1 MDNTNGTSDILYLDE
16 SKVLIHSYSIND
28 TEELISFLVL
38 IFEINENKFDVK
50 NLYET
55 DSSFRIMYDLLKGK
69 CPLQI
74 LTEDHYVDRVYRDS
88 FYLYFASKYKQY
100 DRFCKRLFLFKE
112 LFEDKEF
119 NDIPIED
126 LQRNF
131 MGTIVVRP
139 LGQGRIGRS
148 LLNPFFFAPKDS
160 CLRYAHYK
168 VVLGGKELYI
178 DAFPFSMQDTET
190 TTCAEITIINMMD
203 YFSRRYQNYSC
214 ALPSDI
220 FRIIDRHGYERTLP
234 TKGLRYSEISRVF
247 NEMGFYPRLYFTETF
262 TNKTQFMRNM
272 HYYVE
277 SGIPVGIG
285 FERVQTQ
292 ELHAVTCIGHAK
304 VNIDIETIRTVANLR
319 AISNDYSNGEDLCVV
334 DTADLINDYIFMD
347 DGQTPY
353 KKYTWKSNDSQEDDS
368 CFINEDSSLKDE
380 MLSGAVVPC
389 MELKPKNIMVP
400 LYKRMFLEAQDAFE
414 VFMRNLI
421 HHEVG
426 IWDFIPDKDGK
437 KQYGT
442 EDNPLIVRIFLAS
455 SRHFRQVRLADME
468 DTSAAAMVYR
478 NVPFPKFVWVCEIY
492 TPEGYCKDYPSAIG
506 EIVLDATASKTDANS
521 VIIRHYFNNIAV
533 CDYED
538 GSLLFDKSVKDCSN
552 NDKGTKFYRMDVWR
566 EIKAYEH
573 NLSKP
578 KQTDVEHIESSNDAE
593 NNA

>member
-1 MDNTNGTSDILYLDE
+1 MDNVNDTVDELYLDE
-16 SKVLIHSYSIND
+16 DKVLICGYSINN
-28 TEELISFLVL
+28 TQELISFLVM
-38 IFEINENKFDVK
+38 IFEINENAFDVK
-50 NLYET
+50 ELYET

-69 CPLQI
+69 CPLYI
-74 LTEDHYVDRVYRDS
+74 LIEDHYVDRVYRDS
-88 FYLYFASKYKQY
+88 FYLHYASKYKQY

-112 LFEDKEF
+112 PLPDREF
-119 NDIPIED
+119 NDIPTED
-126 LQRNF
+126 LQRIF
-131 MGTIVVRP
+131 MGTVVIRP
-139 LGQGRIGRS
+139 LEQGRIGRS

-168 VVLGGKELYI
+168 VVLGGKELNI

-203 YFSRRYQNYSC
+203 YFSRRYQNYRC

-220 FRIIDRHGYERTLP
+220 YRIIDRNGYERTLP

-277 SGIPVGIG
+277 SGIPVGVG
-285 FERVQTQ
+285 FERVETQ

-304 VNIDIETIRTVANLR
+304 VNVDIETIRTVANLR
-319 AISNDYSNGEDLCVV
+319 SISNDYSKNVELCVV

-353 KKYTWKSNDSQEDDS
+353 KKYTWKSRDFGEDDS
-368 CFINEDSSLKDE
+368 CFISEDNNLTTDMIPE
-380 MLSGAVVPC
+380 SGVRC
-389 MELKPKNIMVP
+389 IELRPKNIMVP

-414 VFMRNLI
+414 VFMRNLMYP
-421 HHEVG
+421 EVG
-426 IWDFIPDKDGK
+426 IWDFIPEINGNKT
-437 KQYGT
+437 YGT

-468 DTSAAAMVYR
+468 SNSAAAMLYR
-478 NVPFPKFVWVCEIY
+478 NVLFPKFVWVCEIY
-492 TPEGYCKDYPSAIG
+492 TPGGYCKDYPTAIG
-506 EIVLDATASKTDANS
+506 EIVLDATASKIDANS
-521 VIIRHYFNNIAV
+521 VIIRHYFSNIAV
-533 CDYED
+533 CDYEN
-538 GSLLFDKSVKDCSN
+538 GSLFDKTVKDCSN
-552 NDKGTKFYRMDVWR
+552 DNKGAKFYYMDVWH

-573 NLSKP
+573 NLSRP
-578 KQTDVEHIESSNDAE
+578 MQFESEQHE
-593 NNA
+593 NNRDDDNLLD